1 LFKIRVPEVALIQTQ
16 AGLFSARPKKL
27 LENRLLSAV
36 TGWDSGFSKI
46 RLALLA
52 ILMVGFAGIFS
63 FTVQK
68 PADWSHDRLM
78 LSTIIN
84 LERLE
89 KRNQGS
95 ANLYT
100 AY

>member
-1 LFKIRVPEVALIQTQ
+1 M
-16 AGLFSARPKKL
+16 
-27 LENRLLSAV
+27 SAV
-36 TGWDSGFSKI
+36 TGGNGVISRA
-46 RLALLA
+46 RLIVVAAMMISLA
-52 ILMVGFAGIFS
+52 GTLSFA
-63 FTVQK
+63 VQK

-89 KRNQGS
+89 KRNQVGLGS
-95 ANLYT
+95 YT